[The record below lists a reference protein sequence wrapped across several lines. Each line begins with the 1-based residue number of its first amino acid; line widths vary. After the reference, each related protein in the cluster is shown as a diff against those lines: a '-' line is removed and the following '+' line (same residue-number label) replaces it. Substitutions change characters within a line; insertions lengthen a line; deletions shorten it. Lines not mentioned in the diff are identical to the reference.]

1 MPREKVIE
9 GKHYKVDAK
18 GSLIPVELVKEIDQL
33 RDESVYAIAKQAE
46 RMSEMMQKFK
56 DEIFR
61 LADEFVDLS
70 AKKFKVKLGGKK
82 GNVTLLSFDGEFKVL
97 IASEETITF
106 DERLQVA
113 KELIDKC
120 IKKWSNGA
128 AQELSIL
135 VKDAFKVD
143 KQGNLDTKQILGLKR
158 YEITDRDWKK
168 AMEAIAESVQV
179 ASTKRYIRV
188 YRKVGEDKF
197 EQIPLDISKM

>member
-1 MPREKVIE
+1 MPREKVID
-9 GKHYKVDAK
+9 GKHYMVDAK
-18 GSLIPVELVKEIDQL
+18 GAMIPVELIKSVDL
-33 RDESVYAIAKQAE
+33 TRDEVVYEIAKQSE
-46 RMSEMMQKFK
+46 KISEMMQKFK
-56 DEIFR
+56 DEIFN
-61 LADEFVDLS
+61 LADDFIELS

-82 GNVTLLSFDGEFKVL
+82 GNVTLLSYDGMFKVL

-120 IKKWSNGA
+120 INKWSTGA
-128 AQELSIL
+128 AKELSIL

-158 YEITDRDWKK
+158 YEISDRDWKK
-168 AMEAIAESVQV
+168 AMDAIAESVQI